1 MDGGQR
7 PLSWVPL
14 PVWEPICDVSS
25 DTKDQYCRYALN
37 FCVTLLPCLL
47 LPRNAHKIISEIN
60 QTLLNFMEFMDN
72 VGLGFPKVINNETSF
87 PCPIFTDFLQH

>member
-1 MDGGQR
+1 MDEGQR

-14 PVWEPICDVSS
+14 PVWEPICDVPS

-60 QTLLNFMEFMDN
+60 QTLLNFMDFMDN
-72 VGLGFPKVINNETSF
+72 VE
-87 PCPIFTDFLQH
+87 